1 MRGKNLLH
9 IYKVDSEE
17 GCDKH
22 EGEERNHPW

>member
-17 GCDKH
+17 GCDKQ
-22 EGEERNHPW
+22 EGEERNHP